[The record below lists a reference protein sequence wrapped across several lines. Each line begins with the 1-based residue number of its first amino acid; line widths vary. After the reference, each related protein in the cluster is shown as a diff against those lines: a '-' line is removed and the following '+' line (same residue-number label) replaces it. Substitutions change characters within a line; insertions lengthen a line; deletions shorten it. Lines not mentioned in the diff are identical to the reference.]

1 MTIPDDHPRR
11 DSLLSRQRIVDA
23 QAAGL
28 LADSALIAHGRERHS
43 TTSLAKGQRIPQ
55 RQLNERH

>member
-11 DSLLSRQRIVDA
+11 KSLLSRQKIVDA

-28 LADSALIAHGRERHS
+28 LADSALIAHGRGRHS
-43 TTSLAKGQRIPQ
+43 TILSEKGPLILQKGLRG
-55 RQLNERH
+55 RH